1 MLPMES
7 EEQYQQI
14 ILELANV
21 VQRSATVDWWRNYE
35 IKRQMR
41 SNIDDYVY
49 EEVKIGRGI
58 ELENEQIEQIVEKV
72 MTLAE
77 NNHSDYGVQL

>member
-1 MLPMES
+1 MPVET

-41 SNIDDYVY
+41 SNVDDYVY
-49 EEVKIGRGI
+49 DEIKLAQGI

-72 MTLAE
+72 IALAE
-77 NNHSDYGVQL
+77 NNHSDYGV